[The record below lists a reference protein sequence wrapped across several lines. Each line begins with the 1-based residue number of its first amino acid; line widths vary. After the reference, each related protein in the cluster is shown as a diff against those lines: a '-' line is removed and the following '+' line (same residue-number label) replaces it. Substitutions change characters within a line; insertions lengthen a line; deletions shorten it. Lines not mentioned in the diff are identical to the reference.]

1 MVDKQNETADT
12 PWRIQIDEQRDH
24 QQGGSGDQQD
34 GVRVERRAE
43 RQGEIRSGMD
53 DGMTDVQDKMTDQ
66 RDGMTDKQ
74 TVVTDTQSAATDT
87 SDPMRLQLG
96 IMIYQQS
103 TGQNCEAKD
112 SSGSE
117 AGASTA
123 QPSGLELDYSKPLTD
138 ALQNIFSN
146 KYSIIIA
153 FQPTSVS
160 QVSIIE

>member
-12 PWRIQIDEQRDH
+12 PWKIQTDEQRDD

-34 GVRVERRAE
+34 GVWIERRAE

-66 RDGMTDKQ
+66 RDGMTDEQ

-87 SDPMRLQLG
+87 SDPMRLG

-103 TGQNCEAKD
+103 TGQSCEAKD

-117 AGASTA
+117 AGSSTA
-123 QPSGLELDYSKPLTD
+123 QPSGLELDCSKPLTD

-160 QVSIIE
+160 QVSITE

>member
-1 MVDKQNETADT
+1 
-12 PWRIQIDEQRDH
+12 
-24 QQGGSGDQQD
+24 
-34 GVRVERRAE
+34 
-43 RQGEIRSGMD
+43 
-53 DGMTDVQDKMTDQ
+53 MTDQ
-66 RDGMTDKQ
+66 RDGMTDEQ

-87 SDPMRLQLG
+87 SDPMRLG

-103 TGQNCEAKD
+103 TGKSCEAKD

-117 AGASTA
+117 AGASTV
-123 QPSGLELDYSKPLTD
+123 QPSGLELDCSKPLTD